1 MGELKK
7 IQNDEC
13 KNRICANINCD
24 IEGEVWDPET
34 HKCICDSKKHMVI
47 VDGAC
52 ICKPETFL
60 QWDNNLEG
68 YLKYFCEFQK
78 FIPTLSGLESLD
90 FATLIILTWLV

>member
-1 MGELKK
+1 MAELKK

-13 KNRICANINCD
+13 KNRDCANINCD

-34 HKCICDSKKHMVI
+34 HECICDSKKHMVI

-68 YLKYFCEFQK
+68 YLKLLLKISKIYLHTVGIRNLKCH
-78 FIPTLSGLESLD
+78 TLEN
-90 FATLIILTWLV
+90 